1 MSRTPSDQQAEDL
14 ASQDGSDAQE
24 SAGGG
29 DNADNDLTRLQAERN
44 DLYNKLARAQAEFQN
59 ARKRLE
65 SDKEQSVQF
74 ANSSLIK
81 SLLPVIDNFER
92 AIAQDPAKIDVGSLI
107 KGMQIVHDQWLAVL
121 AQQSVAPI
129 AVTMSRLDRRMSAL
143 CDRTT
148 PTNSTKKSRS
158 RTELT
163 PPDPTSKFRP
173 ILASGCGSAARTSRK
188 RHNCGSDNPAPSAPT
203 RSRWRRVSVTAGRG
217 MD

>member
-14 ASQDGSDAQE
+14 ASQDAADVQE
-24 SAGGG
+24 SGVAGS
-29 DNADNDLTRLQAERN
+29 DNADNDLPRLKAERN

-92 AIAQDPAKIDVGSLI
+92 AIAQDPAKLDVASLI
-107 KGMQIVHDQWLAVL
+107 KGMQIVHDQWLSVL

-129 AVTMSRLDRRMSAL
+129 APNPGDPFDPATMQALMQQPTDKYPENHVTQLLQKGYSLHG
-143 CDRTT
+143 RTLR
-148 PTNSTKKSRS
+148 PAQVAV
-158 RTELT
+158 
-163 PPDPTSKFRP
+163 SK
-173 ILASGCGSAARTSRK
+173 AQ
-188 RHNCGSDNPAPSAPT
+188 
-203 RSRWRRVSVTAGRG
+203 
-217 MD
+217 